1 MTRMLSRWP
10 LASKLIAIG
19 TGFLVLALGSIA
31 LTLWVSLQLEGGA
44 AAVNEAGRLRMQT
57 YRLALMQQQAVP
69 LPQQPLRAA
78 ERLRLSEAMGASLA
92 RLQGGDPARPLFVP
106 WNGATRAHFAEVQ
119 QQWQD
124 LAPRW
129 ARRGE
134 APPLAEVDGFVDRV
148 DAFVGAIEQQLSDW
162 TALLRSVQFV
172 LVALAVASTV
182 AFFYTAYLFVLN
194 PLQRLQRAVARIGD
208 EDFSARVEVEADD
221 EFGELGSAF
230 NRMASHLQALYQ
242 QLEAKVAEK
251 TERLEVK
258 RQRLATLYEASAFI
272 GGAQTLEALA
282 QGFARLV
289 RHRAGADGVA
299 LRWSDEDNQRYL
311 MLAADGLPA
320 PLQAA
325 EQCLGTGDCFCGQ
338 PAARARTRVIPI
350 APAAASLSPPSRPGR
365 CDQLGYRMLLSVPV
379 RLHDRLLGEI
389 DLFFSQPRE
398 VSEEERSLYDTLA
411 SHLASRMHSLRAT
424 ALEREAAVAQERT
437 LLAQELHDSI
447 AQSLAFLKIQVA
459 LLKEA
464 HRRGDAAGMARSV
477 AELEAGVKESYADVR
492 ELLLH
497 FRTRTAQ
504 EDIVDALR
512 QTLQKFEHQSG
523 VKAELHSQ
531 GHGLP
536 LPADRQIQVL
546 HVVQEALSNVRKHA
560 RATRVRLDVQ
570 QAPVWR
576 FEVSDDGGGFDPAA
590 LRPETHVGLRIMRER
605 AARIGAE
612 VLIASH
618 AGVGTTLTLTLPP
631 FAGAAIPAALPDKA
645 PDDEPADSP
654 AGGR

>member
-1 MTRMLSRWP
+1 MLTRWP

-19 TGFLVLALGSIA
+19 TSFLVLALGSIA
-31 LTLWVSLQLEGGA
+31 LTLWVSWQLEGGA

-57 YRLALMQQQAVP
+57 YRLALT
-69 LPQQPLRAA
+69 LSQPGLAA
-78 ERLRLSEAMGASLA
+78 ERAGMGEAMRASLE
-92 RLQGGDPARPLFVP
+92 RLRTGDPARPLFVP
-106 WNGATRAHFAEVQ
+106 WDAGTRTRFADVQ
-119 QQWQD
+119 QRWQ
-124 LAPRW
+124 LLSAAWTGRQ
-129 ARRGE
+129 E
-134 APPLAEVDGFVDRV
+134 PPALAEVDGFVDRV

-162 TALLRSVQFV
+162 TALLRSVQFL
-172 LVALAVASTV
+172 LVGLAVASTV

-194 PLQRLQRAVARIGD
+194 PLQRLQRAVARIGS
-208 EDFSARVEVEADD
+208 EDFSARVEMEADD

-230 NRMASHLQALYQ
+230 NTMASHLEALYQ

-272 GGAQTLEALA
+272 GGAEALDA
-282 QGFARLV
+282 LAEGFARLV
-289 RHRAGADGVA
+289 RRSAGADGVA

-320 PLQAA
+320 SLQGA
-325 EQCLGTGDCFCGQ
+325 EQCLTTGDCFCGQ
-338 PAARARTRVIPI
+338 PAAQAATRVIPI
-350 APAAASLSPPSRPGR
+350 APAGLEPARAGR
-365 CDQLGYRMLLSVPV
+365 LGQCDKAGYRMLLTVPV

-389 DLFFSQPRE
+389 DLFFSQPRD
-398 VSEEERSLYDTLA
+398 VPEEERSLYDTLA

-477 AELEAGVKESYADVR
+477 GELEAGVKESYADVR

-523 VKAELHSQ
+523 LRAELHSS

-536 LPADRQIQVL
+536 LPADHQIQVL

-560 RATRVRLDVQ
+560 RASRVLLKVQ

-576 FEVSDDGGGFDPAA
+576 FEVSDDGAGFDPAA
-590 LRPETHVGLRIMRER
+590 ARPETHVGLRIMRER
-605 AARIGAE
+605 AARIGAA
-612 VLIASH
+612 VQIDARP
-618 AGVGTTLTLTLPP
+618 GGGTTLALTLPP
-631 FAGAAIPAALPDKA
+631 FAGGPPAGA
-645 PDDEPADSP
+645 PSPPSTADTEDDEHAHTP
-654 AGGR
+654 AGR